1 MNCPRC
7 RHENPEAVKFCGEC
21 GARLESVCP
30 SCQAANPPGNRF
42 CHGCGGPLRPAA
54 ADVSLAA
61 PRSYTPS
68 HLADK
73 ILTTRGALE
82 GERKQ
87 VTVLFVDVSGFT
99 SLSERLDPEDVHD
112 IMTRAFELMLA
123 EVHRYEGT
131 VNQFLGDGIMALFG
145 APIAHEDHARRAV
158 HAALGIASALGTYR
172 LEVQRARHVD
182 FQARQGINTGLVVV
196 GSIGSDLRMDYTAVG
211 DTTNVAA
218 RLLQA
223 AAPGRVVISE
233 SVHRLVD
240 GYFATESMGALLLK
254 GKHDPVPAWQVT
266 APRGARTR
274 LEVEAER
281 GLTPLVGRER
291 ELALLEESFVRAAAG
306 RGQVVFVVGE
316 PGIGKSRLLA
326 EFRRR
331 VGERSSWL
339 EGHCLSFGQSMA
351 LHPLVDLLSRH
362 LGIGESDSATASAE
376 KIDRGVAA
384 LGDDLRPVA
393 PYLRAL
399 LSVDS
404 GDKAV
409 AAMSPQQRRG
419 ETLDAL
425 RRYLARAAAIRPL
438 IVVIED
444 LHWIDT
450 ASEQFLRAILDG
462 VPSLPVLLV
471 FTYRPGY
478 TNPFGDRSYYTRIAP
493 ASLSPDETGRMAEA
507 MLLTEELPAG
517 LDALISLK
525 AEGNPF
531 YVEEVVKSLR
541 ETGALRQAEG
551 RYVLTRPVTDITV
564 PDTIQDVI
572 AARIDRLPEEP
583 KRALQVASVI
593 GREFTGRILDR
604 LEQAP
609 AGTQA
614 LLRELTAVELI
625 REKGL
630 FPELAYMF
638 TLALTHDVAYGSLL
652 LQRRR
657 ELHRLVGL
665 AVGDLYA
672 DRLAEHYEVLAYHF
686 SRAEDWGQ
694 ALDYLLKSARKAIG
708 AFALREALAL
718 YDEALVAVDRLG
730 DAVPLSTLI
739 RIHGARADLLFGI
752 GEYPAARE
760 VATRLLALAR
770 RTGDRAAEARALL
783 QSADAAMW
791 MEEFDVALAE
801 AQEAVAVSEAAGAE
815 AQMAPGL
822 YVRGFIQSVRGHLD
836 DGERELDRAL
846 LLSRSAGDLG
856 MQGQILHMR
865 ALTAMWQG
873 RYQESLVHASEG
885 VRIGREHRLL
895 VPLIRC
901 LWNLG
906 VTRAGIGEFDAALA
920 ALEEGL
926 ALAERIGDERLVSR
940 FLNTVAWL
948 RVDCGDWDRGLHLGW
963 RSLEMARRSR
973 HATGLE
979 RVAFIQANQSVALVA
994 KGDLAAAAESL
1005 DEVHHIVQHPPPS
1018 RWMTWRYSTHCFA
1031 SLGELWLARG
1041 DPNQADRFADQS
1053 LEIAGSHRARKY
1065 ESRVWRLKGECAL
1078 ARRHWDDAEQAL
1090 RQALAIAQGIGEAR
1104 QLWKAHEALARLQNA
1119 RGRTDAALELYGT
1132 GRAVIQSVLANTIEA
1147 GLRAGLEGSVEVGE
1161 LLARGSRHP

>member
-7 RHENPEAVKFCGEC
+7 RHENPEAVKFCGGC
-21 GARLESVCP
+21 GARLESICP
-30 SCQAANPPGNRF
+30 ACQEANPLRNRF
-42 CHGCGGPLRPAA
+42 CHGCGGPLRMAA
-54 ADVSLAA
+54 VDVSLAA

-73 ILTTRGALE
+73 ILTSRSALE

-99 SLSERLDPEDVHD
+99 SLAERLDPEDVHA

-123 EVHRYEGT
+123 EVHQYEGT

-145 APIAHEDHARRAV
+145 APVAHEDHARRAV
-158 HAALGIASALGTYR
+158 HAALGITGALGAYR
-172 LEVQRARHVD
+172 LEVQRARRID
-182 FQARQGINTGLVVV
+182 FQVRQGINTGLVVV

-211 DTTNVAA
+211 DTTNIAA

-223 AAPGRVVISE
+223 AAPGQVVISE

-254 GKHDPVPAWQVT
+254 GKQEPAPAWQVT

-274 LEVEAER
+274 LEVEAEH

-291 ELALLEESFVRAAAG
+291 ELALLEESFARAAAG
-306 RGQVVFVVGE
+306 QGHVVFVVGE

-326 EFRRR
+326 EFRHR
-331 VGERSSWL
+331 VGERCGWL
-339 EGHCLSFGQSMA
+339 EGHCLSFGRSMA
-351 LHPLVDLLSRH
+351 LHPLVDLLRRH
-362 LGIGESDSATASAE
+362 LGIDESDSATASAE

-384 LGDDLRPVA
+384 LGDDLQAVA

-399 LSVDS
+399 LSVAPGDS
-404 GDKAV
+404 TV

-425 RRYLARAAAIRPL
+425 RRYLARAATVHPL

-462 VPSLPVLLV
+462 VPSLRVLLV

-493 ASLSPDETGRMAEA
+493 ASLSPQETGRMAKA
-507 MLLTEELPAG
+507 ILLTEGLPTG

-525 AEGNPF
+525 VEGNPF

-541 ETGALRQAEG
+541 EAGALRLAEG
-551 RYVLTRPVTDITV
+551 QWVLTGPVTDITV

-572 AARIDRLPEEP
+572 TARIDRLPEEA
-583 KRALQVASVI
+583 KRALQMASVI
-593 GREFTGRILDR
+593 GREFTGRLLDC
-604 LEQAP
+604 LEQFP
-609 AGTQA
+609 AGTQP
-614 LLRELTAVELI
+614 LLQELTAVELI

-638 TLALTHDVAYGSLL
+638 THALTHDVAYGSLL

-665 AVGDLYA
+665 AVEKLYA
-672 DRLAEHYEVLAYHF
+672 DRIAEHYEVLAHHF
-686 SRAEDWGQ
+686 NRAEDWGQ
-694 ALDYLLKSARKAIG
+694 ALDYLLRSAQKAID

-718 YDEALVAVDRLG
+718 YDEALVAIDRLG
-730 DAVPLSTLI
+730 DAVPVSTLM
-739 RIHGARADLLFGI
+739 RIYEARSDLLFGI

-760 VATRLLALAR
+760 DATRLLALAR
-770 RTGDRAAEARALL
+770 RVGDSAAEARALL
-783 QSADAAMW
+783 QIANAAMW
-791 MEEFDVALAE
+791 MEEFDVALGE
-801 AQEAVAVSEAAGAE
+801 AQAAVTVSEAAGAE
-815 AQMAPGL
+815 SEVAPGL
-822 YVRGFIQSVRGHLD
+822 YVRGFIHSARGDLD
-836 DGERELDRAL
+836 EGERELGRAL
-846 LLSRSAGDLG
+846 SLSSSASDRGI
-856 MQGQILHMR
+856 QGQILHML
-865 ALTAMWQG
+865 ALSAMWQG
-873 RYQESLVHASEG
+873 RYQESLGHAIEG

-901 LWNLG
+901 LWNVG
-906 VTRAGIGEFDAALA
+906 VTRAGMGEFDAALR

-940 FLNTVAWL
+940 YLNTLAWL
-948 RVDCGDWDRGLHLGW
+948 RIDCGDCDRGLDLGW
-963 RSLEMARRSR
+963 QSLEMARHSR

-1005 DEVHHIVQHPPPS
+1005 DEAHHIVQHPPPS

-1031 SLGELWLARG
+1031 SLGELCLARG
-1041 DPNQADRFADQS
+1041 DPSRADRFADQS
-1053 LEIAGSHRARKY
+1053 LEIAGAHRARKY
-1065 ESRVWRLKGECAL
+1065 QSRVWRLKGECAL
-1078 ARRHWDDAEQAL
+1078 ARRDWDGAEQAL
-1090 RQALAIAQGIGEAR
+1090 RHALAIAQAIGEAR
-1104 QLWKAHEALARLQNA
+1104 QLWKAHEALARLQTA
-1119 RGRTDAALELYGT
+1119 RGRADAALEFYGT
-1132 GRAVIQSVLANTIEA
+1132 GRTVIQRVLVNTAEA
-1147 GLRAGLEGSVEVGE
+1147 GLRAGLVGSAEVGE
-1161 LLARGSRHP
+1161 LLARGSR